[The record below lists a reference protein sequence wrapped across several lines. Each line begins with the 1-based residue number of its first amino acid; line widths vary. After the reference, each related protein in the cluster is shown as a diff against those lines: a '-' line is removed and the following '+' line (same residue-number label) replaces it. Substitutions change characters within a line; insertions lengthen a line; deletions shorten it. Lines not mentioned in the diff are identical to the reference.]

1 MEDAPLRRLHVDVKR
16 NPDLSEHQ
24 QRLNSASLAS
34 TTGKC
39 QSLSNSA
46 TVNSAGLC
54 RHFASQCEQTK
65 SASARAQ
72 NVYVSTGQTRGVPFA
87 ASLVYLCRIPTHR
100 WESSKVPHQQA
111 KA

>member
-1 MEDAPLRRLHVDVKR
+1 MEEAPLRRLHVDVKR

-39 QSLSNSA
+39 QLSNSA

-54 RHFASQCEQTK
+54 RHFASQCEQIK
-65 SASARAQ
+65 SASVRAR
-72 NVYVSTGQTRGVPFA
+72 NLHVPVGRTRGVPLA
-87 ASLVYLCRIPTHR
+87 ASVLYPCRIPTHR